1 MLLLA
6 LTKFNDEEVQE
17 NKDDDMT
24 AIYGMAAEI
33 PDKSIITELVNYYL
47 DMTTN
52 I

>member
-6 LTKFNDEEVQE
+6 LNKFNQEEVKE

-33 PDKSIITELVNYYL
+33 PDKNIIVELK
-47 DMTTN
+47 
-52 I
+52 